1 MQTRNINEV
10 FIDEDHFVSPK
21 KLKCIEGGPS
31 CDECEYKSTSM
42 CHEIPCQKE
51 ENVDGLDRIFIIT
64 NEVEVIR
71 NVKPGYLVHYVLS
84 DDDQDYVDDEIHYFD
99 KLFDNPPLI
108 KYHEEINTLNKEII
122 KLEEQSQTLS
132 KRNSDI
138 ERIRRGMK
146 EIPFLNSLVK
156 FINDDFKYILYLRD
170 YRIIGK
176 DHVFLNKH
184 FYIANTNEYNYFLI
198 LDNGRYTDSSHD
210 YAIMV
215 FDTFEDAQKEAKE
228 RFMKEL
234 ITKTSPSLTYPAS
247 SNDIKQFF
255 RSIDSSSKISSDPEL
270 LALYNTKYK
279 EAEKREIDKHTEALN
294 EKIQKASDELQRLK
308 KIADEPD
315 TQKI

>member
-1 MQTRNINEV
+1 M
-10 FIDEDHFVSPK
+10 K
-21 KLKCIEGGPS
+21 K
-31 CDECEYKSTSM
+31 YT
-42 CHEIPCQKE
+42 
-51 ENVDGLDRIFIIT
+51 VDGQ
-64 NEVEVIR
+64 EV
-71 NVKPGYLVHYVLS
+71 NVHRELKPGYLFKNVYEGF
-84 DDDQDYVDDEIHYFD
+84 DDEFIDGDIRYAEKLYD
-99 KLFDNPPLI
+99 KPPLL
-108 KYHEEINTLNKEII
+108 KYHEEIEMLNKEII
-122 KLEEQSQTLS
+122 KLKKQLKILS

-184 FYIANTNEYNYFLI
+184 FSIANTNEYNYFLI
-198 LDNGRYTDSSHD
+198 LNNGIYTDSSYD